1 MGRAADY
8 LVAGIIGGIIG
19 LVLTTLFQDYLNRER
34 DEIWMWIFPKPITF
48 EASRVS
54 GCSGGELG
62 RLVGGAEKQGLQ
74 TDSQIKDSFLCAVWS
89 NKNNPRRILEDI
101 ATRFDKCFAIDSSL
115 GTPKIKVK
123 NRDTSVCTTNLD
135 LDSANQWVAS
145 TTRQIFVCDGAAQTA
160 TKTQACSKSTLQ
172 LLGFQK

>member
-1 MGRAADY
+1 MGRVTDY
-8 LVAGIIGGIIG
+8 LAGVIIGGIIG

-34 DEIWMWIFPKPITF
+34 DEIWLWIFPKPITF

-62 RLVGGAEKQGLQ
+62 RLVEQAEKHGLQ
-74 TDSQIKDSFLCAVWS
+74 TDSPIKDSFLCAIWS
-89 NKNNPRRILEDI
+89 DKNDPRRILEDI
-101 ATRFDKCFAIDSSL
+101 ATKFDKCFAIDSSL
-115 GTPKIKVK
+115 GTPKMGVK
-123 NRDTSVCTTNLD
+123 NTDTSVCVTNLD

-145 TTRQIFVCDGAAQTA
+145 TTRQIFICDGTARTAA
-160 TKTQACSKSTLQ
+160 KTEACSKNTLQ